1 MPYIHFTEEQKRR
14 ANGVDLAELL
24 RRRGEKLL
32 RSGPEFRLERDHSVT
47 VRGNEW
53 YDHAA
58 GKGGGPV
65 SFFQNFYSM
74 SYPDAMSLLLGGEQG
89 VVYAPAS
96 RREEQPKPF
105 RLPEICPDMRRVY
118 AYLMKQRCIS
128 REVISAF
135 AKAGLL
141 YEDAKYHNAVFV
153 GKDEQETARHAH
165 KRSTN
170 SEGKSFRANVEGSR
184 PQYSFHWSGPG
195 DRLYVFEAPIDLMSF
210 LTRYSKGWQEYSY
223 VALCG
228 TSEHAMLWMLEQ
240 HPQLQKVGLCLDKDK
255 AGLQAAD
262 RLTGILQEKGYDQIQ
277 RFLPAM
283 GKDWNEE
290 LQIRCGLRTE
300 EQQSRGPVQRV
311 AGPVLC

>member
-1 MPYIHFTEEQKRR
+1 MSYIHFTEDQKRR
-14 ANGVDLAELL
+14 ANSTDLAELL

-65 SFFQNFYSM
+65 SFFQKFYGM
-74 SYPDAMSLLLGGEQG
+74 SYPEAMSLLLNGEQG
-89 VVYAPAS
+89 ATYTPAP
-96 RREEQPKPF
+96 RREELPKPF
-105 RLPEICPDMRRVY
+105 RLPEANPDMRRVY
-118 AYLMKQRCIS
+118 AYLMRRRCVS

-135 AKAGLL
+135 VKARLI

-153 GKDEQETARHAH
+153 GKDEQGVPRHAH
-165 KRSTN
+165 RRGTN
-170 SEGKSFRANVEGSR
+170 SEGKSFRANVEDSR

-195 DRLYVFEAPIDLMSF
+195 DRLYVFEAPIDLLSF
-210 LTRYSKGWQEYSY
+210 LTRYPKDWQEDSY

-240 HPQLQKVGLCLDKDK
+240 HPQLQEVGLCLDNDK
-255 AGLQAAD
+255 AGLQAAE
-262 RLTGILQEKGYDQIQ
+262 RLTGILREKGYDQVQ
-277 RFLPAM
+277 HFLPTM
-283 GKDWNEE
+283 GKDWNEA
-290 LQIRCGLRTE
+290 LQALTH
-300 EQQSRGPVQRV
+300 EQENGPVRQL

>member
-1 MPYIHFTEEQKRR
+1 MPYIHFTDDQKCQ
-14 ANGVDLAELL
+14 ANSVDLAELL
-24 RRRGEKLL
+24 RCRGEKLL

-47 VRGNEW
+47 IRGNEW

-74 SYPDAMSLLLGGEQG
+74 SYPEAMSLLLNGEQRT
-89 VVYAPAS
+89 VYAPTP
-96 RREEQPKPF
+96 RREEPPKPF
-105 RLPEICPDMRRVY
+105 QLPKPNSDMRRVY
-118 AYLMKQRCIS
+118 AYLMQQRCIS

-135 AKAGLL
+135 VQTGLL

-153 GKDEQETARHAH
+153 GKDEQCVPRHAH

-184 PQYSFHWSGPG
+184 PQYSFHWAGPG

-210 LTRYSKGWQEYSY
+210 LTRYPKGWQEYSY
-223 VALCG
+223 VSLCG

-240 HPQLQKVGLCLDKDK
+240 HPQLQKVGLCVDNDK
-255 AGLQAAD
+255 AGLQAAE
-262 RLTGILQEKGYDQIQ
+262 RLEDILREKGYDQVQ
-277 RFLPAM
+277 RFLPTL
-283 GKDWNEE
+283 GKDWNAE
-290 LQIRCGLRTE
+290 LQVRSSLQTE
-300 EQQSRGPVQRV
+300 EQQIKGPVRQF